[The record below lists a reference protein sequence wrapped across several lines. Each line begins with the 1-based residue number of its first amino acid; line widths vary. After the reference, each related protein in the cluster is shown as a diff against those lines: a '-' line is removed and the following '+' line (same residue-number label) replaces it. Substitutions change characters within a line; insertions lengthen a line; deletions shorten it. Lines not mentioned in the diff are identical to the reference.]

1 VRKEPVEMYKLI
13 ICVCRAEYSDDVD
26 NVIGCDNE
34 NCPYVWLHVKCAG
47 IKHVHKGQWFS
58 KTCRKGTK

>member
-1 VRKEPVEMYKLI
+1 MLLFQNIQPNKIVRKEPVEMYKLI

-47 IKHVHKGQWFS
+47 IRQLS
-58 KTCRKGTK
+58 